1 MHLEASEY
9 MMNDHEDDPDF
20 ADHFTY
26 FPYDK
31 EKVNERLDYIAQKLF
46 QIRYLDCKSIFQLK
60 CCFFLKSIVLRVRSR
75 STSVI

>member
-1 MHLEASEY
+1 MHFEASQY

-31 EKVNERLDYIAQKLF
+31 EKVNERLDFIAQKLF
-46 QIRYLDCKSIFQLK
+46 QIRYLDCK
-60 CCFFLKSIVLRVRSR
+60 FLF
-75 STSVI
+75 